1 MAKSKSGMSQKQLD
15 HHANQ
20 LNPNN
25 PAFAARMDNHA
36 NQLNPNNPA
45 FGDGKVAA
53 LGAEG
58 ASLQG
63 GLDKDVKVGT
73 GK

>member
-1 MAKSKSGMSQKQLD
+1 MAKSKSGMSQSQLN

-25 PAFAARMDNHA
+25 PLCTDRLNNHS

-45 FGDGKVAA
+45 FYNDNEGDLIG
-53 LGAEG
+53 G
-58 ASLQG
+58 ASLNSM
-63 GLDKDVKVGT
+63 KIKKVK
-73 GK
+73 